1 MEKKIKSKIVQI
13 AESVSI
19 WFESVSS
26 TSFSVSDRVF
36 FAKRLSF
43 LVGSGLPIMESLKML
58 SEQTKSKGQK
68 KIFENVLR
76 NVANGEELSKS
87 LNRFPEIFGKFAI
100 NLIRVGETAGTLNQN
115 LDYLAEEL
123 KKRQLLRRKM
133 ISTLVY
139 PIFITG
145 ATLAI
150 TAFLVLYLFPK
161 IMPVFISMKIALPF
175 STRVVMGLSN
185 FLLHH
190 GITLV
195 ISIIILMIVW
205 LISLK
210 SSEKLRFLFD
220 KFLLKLPIIGNIIKE
235 YNIANGARTL
245 GLLLKSGVQLNI
257 ALSITALTTEN
268 LVYKKEWAVMEQ
280 DTNRGENISEH
291 LQHSTALFSEIFGQM
306 ISVGEKSGNLSDSL
320 IYLSEFYENEVD
332 EFSKELSSLVE
343 PVLMVFMGLIIGF
356 IAISIITPIYDITQ
370 HLH

>member
-1 MEKKIKSKIVQI
+1 MEKKVKSKIMQI
-13 AESVSI
+13 AESISNWLENI
-19 WFESVSS
+19 SS
-26 TSFSVSDRVF
+26 PSFSTGDRVF

-43 LVGSGLPIMESLKML
+43 LVGSGLPILESLRML
-58 SEQTKSKGQK
+58 SEQTRSRGQK
-68 KIFENVLR
+68 KVFENVMR

-87 LNRFPEIFGKFAI
+87 LNRFPNIFGKFAI
-100 NLIRVGETAGTLNQN
+100 NIIRVGETAGTLNQN

-133 ISTLVY
+133 ASTLVY

-161 IMPVFISMKIALPF
+161 IMPVFLSMKIALPF

-190 GITLV
+190 GISLIVGIIV
-195 ISIIILMIVW
+195 IVTALIVT
-205 LISLK
+205 LK
-210 SSEKLRFLFD
+210 SSEKLNFLFD
-220 KFLLKLPIIGNIIKE
+220 QFLLRMPVIGNIIKE
-235 YNIANGARTL
+235 YNIANAGRTL
-245 GLLLKSGVQLNI
+245 GLLLKSGVQLNV
-257 ALSITALTTEN
+257 ALSITATTTEN
-268 LVYKKEWAVMEQ
+268 LVYKKEWYTMEQ

-291 LQHSTALFSEIFGQM
+291 LKHSPKLFSEIFGQM

-343 PVLMVFMGLIIGF
+343 PILMVFMGVIIGF